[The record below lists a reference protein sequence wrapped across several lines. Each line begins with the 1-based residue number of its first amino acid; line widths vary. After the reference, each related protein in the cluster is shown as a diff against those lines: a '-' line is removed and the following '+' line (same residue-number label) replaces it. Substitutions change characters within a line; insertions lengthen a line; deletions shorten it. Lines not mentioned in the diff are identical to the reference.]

1 MTLIRGPLS
10 RVLAKSTSAL
20 NANLHLQQ
28 FGQSYDD
35 HVWNGAT
42 ACTHCV
48 CQSLALIWLNQR
60 LTLNRVNDL
69 AGMPDNPYVWVNGR
83 KVGRGMNNIEL
94 ARFFLNAK
102 LPYKIVWGYTWVELL
117 SYLPRGPIFY
127 GMRYG
132 SAPEDM
138 GTYYHG
144 VKASAPFAE
153 FAGKTQL
160 SGFENGRH
168 AVLMLG
174 KRRHE
179 NSTGTLNHYDIYRK
193 EPNHGS
199 GSRPEKP
206 PYDIIRESHA
216 KGEYDAYRTVLGN
229 RPYAAI
235 PTRSL
240 V

>member
-1 MTLIRGPLS
+1 MALVRGPLS
-10 RVLAKSTSAL
+10 KVLSRSTSVL

-28 FGQSYDD
+28 FGQSFDD

-48 CQSLALIWLNQR
+48 CQCLALIWNNQS
-60 LTLNRVNDL
+60 LSLNRVNDL
-69 AGMPDNPYVWVNGR
+69 AEMPDNPYVWRNGR
-83 KVGRGMNNIEL
+83 KQPRGMNNNEL
-94 ARFFLNAK
+94 AKFFVNAD
-102 LPYKIVWGYTWVELL
+102 LPYKIVWGYTFAELL
-117 SYLPRGPIFY
+117 TYLPRGPIFY

-132 SAPEDM
+132 TAPEDQ
-138 GTYYHG
+138 GTYYG
-144 VKASAPFAE
+144 GTKASAPFAE
-153 FAGKTQL
+153 YAGKTQL
-160 SGFENGRH
+160 TGFENGRH

-179 NSTGTLNHYDIYRK
+179 NETGTLNHYDIYRK

-206 PYDIIRESHA
+206 SYDIIRESYA
-216 KGEYDAYRTVLGN
+216 KAEYDAYRTILGN
-229 RPYAAI
+229 TPYAAI